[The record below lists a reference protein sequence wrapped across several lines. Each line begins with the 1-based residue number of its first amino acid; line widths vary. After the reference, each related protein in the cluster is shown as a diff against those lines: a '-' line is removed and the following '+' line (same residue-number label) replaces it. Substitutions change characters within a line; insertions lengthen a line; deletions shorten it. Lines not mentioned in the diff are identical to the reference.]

1 MLFFVSFIKIQ
12 KQKIKHLKWND
23 LFGNNKFGFKKCKKK
38 NENKKQKKK
47 TLKLPKQRQN
57 PMTLNCHI
65 HYLAKCKE
73 KKTVQNH

>member
-1 MLFFVSFIKIQ
+1 MTFLATINSGLKNA
-12 KQKIKHLKWND
+12 KKKTKIK
-23 LFGNNKFGFKKCKKK
+23 NK
-38 NENKKQKKK
+38 KKK